1 MTKFTKG
8 ILTVGLIVGLG
19 LGGKYAYDYL
29 EEKGYIDQIFHEDLK
44 TNVEDTVVNEI
55 EDFLNEDMNIGF
67 VEVNYDELDISRLS
81 FSTITSLLNF
91 QYKIGDDNKIYKASF
106 TETEL
111 YNKYNILYDT
121 NIVNPKVCFNTVEI
135 KEHLYS
141 ITNQYLDVASESNIE
156 EGLCTTK
163 VNNYLYMYDLKVN
176 VVYNEDNKYT
186 IKYSIKDINNA
197 IYNQKYNY
205 SNINIKAYNGTVI
218 LEKIDNKYIFISN
231 TVSGGYD
238 IYSI

>member
-1 MTKFTKG
+1 
-8 ILTVGLIVGLG
+8 
-19 LGGKYAYDYL
+19 
-29 EEKGYIDQIFHEDLK
+29 
-44 TNVEDTVVNEI
+44 
-55 EDFLNEDMNIGF
+55 
-67 VEVNYDELDISRLS
+67 
-81 FSTITSLLNF
+81 
-91 QYKIGDDNKIYKASF
+91 
-106 TETEL
+106 
-111 YNKYNILYDT
+111 
-121 NIVNPKVCFNTVEI
+121 
-135 KEHLYS
+135 
-141 ITNQYLDVASESNIE
+141 
-156 EGLCTTK
+156 
-163 VNNYLYMYDLKVN
+163 MYDLKVN